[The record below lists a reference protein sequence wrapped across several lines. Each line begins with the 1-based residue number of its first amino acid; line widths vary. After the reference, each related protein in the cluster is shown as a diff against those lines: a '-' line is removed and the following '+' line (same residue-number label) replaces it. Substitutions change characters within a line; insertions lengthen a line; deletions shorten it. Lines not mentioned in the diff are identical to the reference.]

1 MSLKAKI
8 AQNASIQ
15 IISKVLSTVLGV
27 FSVVLMTRY
36 LGKYSYG
43 EYTTIVNFLSFFAII
58 ADLGL
63 TLVTVQM
70 ISHPDNEHLEN
81 KILNNLFTLRLVSIV
96 SLIVLGPII
105 AFFLPYSG
113 AIKLGILIASLSFIF
128 PALSQ
133 VLVALFQK
141 KLTMHYV
148 AWAEI
153 LSRVAMLLGVVAG
166 VYFNLGLNFILFT
179 LVISSALS
187 FFLQLYFSRKFT
199 RINLAWDFSLWKSI
213 FQKSWPLAVTIVF
226 NLIYLKTDTLILS
239 LVKNQGDVGI
249 YGAAYR
255 VIDIL
260 ITVPYMFCGIVLPIL
275 TAAWATKNFDYF
287 KAVFQKS
294 YDFMLILAIPFI
306 IGAQFLSTEIM
317 TLVGGDSFAESGLA
331 LRILIG
337 AAGLIF
343 ISAIFAHALIAVDK
357 AKKTIPAYVFT
368 AITSLVGYLIFIP
381 KYSYIGAAWVTIYS
395 EASITIF
402 LAFLAYRYTNFFPK
416 NKIFLK
422 SIWASCFMA
431 EVLILLPHNFYRN
444 AGGLFIALIL
454 ATAMYGAVL
463 YLLRAIDL
471 DDIKMFLLMKKK

>member
-1 MSLKAKI
+1 MSLRAKI
-8 AQNASIQ
+8 ARNASVQ

-43 EYTTIVNFLSFFAII
+43 EYTTIVNLLSFFAII

-70 ISHPDNEHLEN
+70 TSHPDNEHLEN

-96 SLIVLGPII
+96 GLIILGPIV
-105 AFFLPYSG
+105 AFFLPYSS

-153 LSRVAMLLGVVAG
+153 ISRVAMLIGVVVS

-213 FQKSWPLAVTIVF
+213 FQKS
-226 NLIYLKTDTLILS
+226 
-239 LVKNQGDVGI
+239 
-249 YGAAYR
+249 
-255 VIDIL
+255 
-260 ITVPYMFCGIVLPIL
+260 
-275 TAAWATKNFDYF
+275 
-287 KAVFQKS
+287 
-294 YDFMLILAIPFI
+294 
-306 IGAQFLSTEIM
+306 
-317 TLVGGDSFAESGLA
+317 
-331 LRILIG
+331 
-337 AAGLIF
+337 
-343 ISAIFAHALIAVDK
+343 
-357 AKKTIPAYVFT
+357 
-368 AITSLVGYLIFIP
+368 
-381 KYSYIGAAWVTIYS
+381 
-395 EASITIF
+395 
-402 LAFLAYRYTNFFPK
+402 
-416 NKIFLK
+416 
-422 SIWASCFMA
+422 
-431 EVLILLPHNFYRN
+431 
-444 AGGLFIALIL
+444 
-454 ATAMYGAVL
+454 
-463 YLLRAIDL
+463 
-471 DDIKMFLLMKKK
+471 